1 MEINNLFALG
11 MLIVLCAIMY
21 YTYSLVKRGKVP
33 YIRRIPGLDAIEEA
47 IGRSVELGKPVYYPL
62 GAAGFGDAWTGG
74 KMAALSLINYT
85 AGLCA
90 ERGTKLIGGTT
101 HTALIP
107 MMDDVMSQAYNA
119 KGVPE
124 LHDLSDIR
132 WFPSQMAYVA
142 GTDTIFKYEKPGAQI
157 MIDTW
162 WAEALAF
169 CEIGR
174 RAGAFQIGGTDYRPY
189 MPYFIATCDYALI
202 GEEIFVA
209 SAYIS
214 KDPEPK
220 ATVYAEDLMK
230 FLVLGITIAFA
241 IIVSAGL
248 TQPLSWLSM

>member
-1 MEINNLFALG
+1 
-11 MLIVLCAIMY
+11 MLLILCSVMW
-21 YTYSLVKRGKVP
+21 YTTTLVKRGKIP
-33 YIRRIPGLDAIEEA
+33 FIRKIPALDAIEEA
-47 IGRSVELGKPVYYPL
+47 VGRCVEMGRPVYYPL

-85 AGLCA
+85 AALCA
-90 ERGTKLIGGTT
+90 ERGIKLLTGTT

-107 MMDDVMSQAYNA
+107 MIDDVVSQAYSN
-119 KGVPE
+119 KGIPE
-124 LHDLSDIR
+124 LHDISDIR

-202 GEEIFVA
+202 GEEIFIA
-209 SAYIS
+209 SAYINPE
-214 KDPEPK
+214 PEPK

-230 FLVLGITIAFA
+230 FLLIGITIAFA
-241 IIVSAGL
+241 ILVSVGFTA
-248 TQPLSWLSM
+248 PLSWLSM

>member
-1 MEINNLFALG
+1 MQINNIFALT
-11 MLIVLCAIMY
+11 MFLILCGIMW
-21 YTYSLVKRGKVP
+21 YTTTLVKRGKIP
-33 YIRRIPGLDAIEEA
+33 YIRKIPALDAIEEA
-47 IGRSVELGKPVYYPL
+47 VGRCVEMGRPVYYPL

-85 AGLCA
+85 ATLCA
-90 ERGTKLIGGTT
+90 ERGIKLLTGTT

-107 MMDDVMSQAYNA
+107 MIDDVVSQAYSN
-119 KGVPE
+119 KGIPE
-124 LHDLSDIR
+124 LHNISDIR

-202 GEEIFVA
+202 GEEIFIA
-209 SAYIS
+209 SAYIN
-214 KDPEPK
+214 PEPGPK

-230 FLVLGITIAFA
+230 FLLIGITIAFA
-241 IIVSAGL
+241 ILVSVGFTA
-248 TQPLSWLSM
+248 PLSWLNM

>member
-1 MEINNLFALG
+1 MVKNVSSLVIL
-11 MLIVLCAIMY
+11 LILLAIMY
-21 YTYSLVKRGKVP
+21 YTTQQAKKGIVP
-33 YIRRIPGLDAIEEA
+33 HIRLIPGLEA
-47 IGRSVELGKPVYYPL
+47 IQEAVGRCVEMGRPVYYPL

-74 KMAALSLINYT
+74 KMAALSLIGYT

-90 ERGTKLIGGTT
+90 ERGIKMLTGTT
-101 HTALIP
+101 HTTIIPLI
-107 MMDDVMSQAYNA
+107 DDVLTQAYSVQA
-119 KGVPE
+119 VPE
-124 LHDLSDIR
+124 LHDISDIR

-142 GTDTIFKYEKPGAQI
+142 GTDTMFKYEKPGAQI

-214 KDPEPK
+214 EDPEPK
-220 ATVYAEDLMK
+220 ATVLTEDLIK
-230 FLVLGITIAFA
+230 FLIIGITIVFG
-241 IIVSAGL
+241 IIVTAGFSDAL
-248 TQPLSWLSM
+248 NLLSM